1 MSDEKKTNAHEL
13 TGQVFGSLTVL
24 KRAEYQRKNGGV
36 WWTCRCSCGESYD
49 VPGTLLVTG
58 RRTRCGGKAHEKN
71 YAYADITGQKFSRL
85 TALYPTDKRGSGGTM
100 IWHCRCDCGN
110 ELDVPYNW
118 LLYTHMKSCG
128 CQKKDNDR
136 KLHTRLTHVSG
147 TSLEMLKSKKI
158 PSNNTTGVRGVY
170 LIKGKYV
177 AKITFQKKQYF
188 LGKYDDLNDAAQAR
202 LDAEEQLNDAVV
214 EYYAAWKAK
223 ADSDPVWAKENPV
236 RITVD
241 KDAQGRF
248 HLCFFPVLNLDDAS
262 ACHQNMEEHS
272 ENRSLITAM

>member
-58 RRTRCGGKAHEKN
+58 RRTHCGGKAHEKN

-158 PSNNTTGVRGVY
+158 PSNNTTGVSNV
-170 LIKGKYV
+170 
-177 AKITFQKKQYF
+177 T
-188 LGKYDDLNDAAQAR
+188 
-202 LDAEEQLNDAVV
+202 
-214 EYYAAWKAK
+214 
-223 ADSDPVWAKENPV
+223 
-236 RITVD
+236 
-241 KDAQGRF
+241 
-248 HLCFFPVLNLDDAS
+248 
-262 ACHQNMEEHS
+262 
-272 ENRSLITAM
+272 